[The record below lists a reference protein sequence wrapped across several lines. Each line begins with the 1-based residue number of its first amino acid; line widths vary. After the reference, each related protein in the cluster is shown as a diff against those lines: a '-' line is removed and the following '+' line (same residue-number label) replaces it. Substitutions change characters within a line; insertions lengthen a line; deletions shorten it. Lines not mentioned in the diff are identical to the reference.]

1 MASPKTSSTSH
12 STTFAIMP
20 FGIHRTIHDMEHHG
34 CKHLAELKASTQ
46 SNAGLGH
53 ASNTP
58 NKRNSFLS
66 PESATLSAAAAAL
79 FESYASCVRYS
90 LTYRNRF
97 QMHIYKKGREFKYL
111 TAVDDDEIAASK
123 TCPVKSEKHSTMST
137 AARSTTAAVSDTG
150 IADSLARPTDGSN
163 VHAAAQDT
171 LTPGNAKKRK
181 RNVASVGIDRIVSVA
196 DKLPTPSCCS
206 CDEFMSSSR
215 IHACLQCVFLG
226 CWQESHIHKH
236 LKEKAHM
243 FAMDFIHCTVYC
255 RKCNDYVYDLDIE
268 RILHA
273 EQARINMII
282 SRIKEPNKCR
292 IFHQPWTPTLTE
304 IQQIQE
310 FSTLQKCAGLRGLRN
325 MGSTCFMNTILQTFI
340 HNPLLRAH
348 FLSDKHDRRFCPR
361 KSQPCLSCEMDDL
374 FCQFYNGKTTPYGPS
389 SFLYAMWM
397 SQKHLAGYQQ
407 QDAHE
412 FFISVLNEIHNS
424 CSGQHSHAHSS
435 AHQCQCV
442 IHQVF
447 GGLLQ
452 SDVTCQKCGNVTTVW
467 DPILDISLDIKSNT
481 KLSGP
486 KKANLGTK
494 KNSFPDTNEHRSK
507 IAEPYSLLQCLEG
520 FTIPER
526 LGPNQYTCASCA
538 NTHQEATKQL
548 SMKHLPPVLAIQLKR
563 FEHTATASTKIDTF
577 VRVPSE
583 LDMTPHTT
591 RAVKLRA
598 KLKNSRKDS
607 TTARRV
613 SLRGTAGFDTLTDG
627 NPTYKYSLFAIV
639 NHEGKIDTGHYKAYA
654 KCRDQWFMFD
664 DHTVTMT
671 TQRVA
676 LESNGYMCFYIRD
689 NAEYAPSTI
698 TDVIEMSQG
707 QRVVER
713 KEIKSPSGGVKVKTP
728 SKPKQK
734 QIIIEEEVEEGEV
747 RMS

>member
-150 IADSLARPTDGSN
+150 IADSLSRPTDGSN
-163 VHAAAQDT
+163 VHAATQDT

-196 DKLPTPSCCS
+196 DKSNDADVML
-206 CDEFMSSSR
+206 
-215 IHACLQCVFLG
+215 L
-226 CWQESHIHKH
+226 
-236 LKEKAHM
+236 
-243 FAMDFIHCTVYC
+243 AMDFIHCTVYC

-654 KCRDQWFMFD
+654 KCPRSGRIGKYTDTCASISEITLNMR
-664 DHTVTMT
+664 H
-671 TQRVA
+671 
-676 LESNGYMCFYIRD
+676 
-689 NAEYAPSTI
+689 PTI
-698 TDVIEMSQG
+698 TDVIEMSQA

-713 KEIKSPSGGVKVKTP
+713 KEIKRPSGAVKVKTP

>member
-1 MASPKTSSTSH
+1 
-12 STTFAIMP
+12 
-20 FGIHRTIHDMEHHG
+20 
-34 CKHLAELKASTQ
+34 
-46 SNAGLGH
+46 
-53 ASNTP
+53 
-58 NKRNSFLS
+58 
-66 PESATLSAAAAAL
+66 
-79 FESYASCVRYS
+79 
-90 LTYRNRF
+90 
-97 QMHIYKKGREFKYL
+97 
-111 TAVDDDEIAASK
+111 
-123 TCPVKSEKHSTMST
+123 
-137 AARSTTAAVSDTG
+137 
-150 IADSLARPTDGSN
+150 
-163 VHAAAQDT
+163 
-171 LTPGNAKKRK
+171 
-181 RNVASVGIDRIVSVA
+181 
-196 DKLPTPSCCS
+196 
-206 CDEFMSSSR
+206 MSSSR

-243 FAMDFIHCTVYC
+243 FENATTMYMIW
-255 RKCNDYVYDLDIE
+255 
-268 RILHA
+268 IL
-273 EQARINMII
+273 NVSYML
-282 SRIKEPNKCR
+282 SRLKYNRFKNFPLYKNVQVRFTKY
-292 IFHQPWTPTLTE
+292 FHTNFWIWNHSFCLYE
-304 IQQIQE
+304 
-310 FSTLQKCAGLRGLRN
+310 LN

-563 FEHTATASTKIDTF
+563 FEHTATA
-577 VRVPSE
+577 R
-583 LDMTPHTT
+583 
-591 RAVKLRA
+591 
-598 KLKNSRKDS
+598 
-607 TTARRV
+607 
-613 SLRGTAGFDTLTDG
+613 TAGFDTLTDG